1 MPVASLG
8 VEALFPDAAVPGH
21 RLPTDTMQHRPEMSL
36 MSATLTSG
44 TRQSDRRRD
53 RRISAPM
60 TVVIGN
66 APYAIGDW
74 SLGGVRVLEYSGA
87 LEPGDSTPMR
97 VFVPTAGPGA
107 LFRADGEVRRK
118 GDEDGSVSLA
128 FNGLDSV
135 AFDTLNR
142 YFRERLLR
150 GTV

>member
-1 MPVASLG
+1 
-8 VEALFPDAAVPGH
+8 
-21 RLPTDTMQHRPEMSL
+21 

-44 TRQSDRRRD
+44 SRPSDRRQA

-107 LFRADGEVRRK
+107 LFRTDGEVRRK
-118 GDEDGSVSLA
+118 DDGDGSVGVA
-128 FNGLDSV
+128 FRELDSV

-142 YFRERLLR
+142 YFRERLIR
-150 GTV
+150 GAV

>member
-1 MPVASLG
+1 
-8 VEALFPDAAVPGH
+8 
-21 RLPTDTMQHRPEMSL
+21 
-36 MSATLTSG
+36 MSATTTSVSQG
-44 TRQSDRRRD
+44 AERRRE

-107 LFRADGEVRRK
+107 LFRTDGEVRRK
-118 GDEDGSVSLA
+118 DHADGSVGVS
-128 FNGLDSV
+128 FRDLDSV

-142 YFRERLLR
+142 YFRERMLR

>member
-1 MPVASLG
+1 MSPTPASG
-8 VEALFPDAAVPGH
+8 S
-21 RLPTDTMQHRPEMSL
+21 RP
-36 MSATLTSG
+36 
-44 TRQSDRRRD
+44 SDRRST

-74 SLGGVRVLEYSGA
+74 SLGGLRVLEYSGA
-87 LEPGDSTPMR
+87 LEPGDRTAMR

-107 LFRADGEVRRK
+107 LFRANCEVRRK
-118 GDEDGSVSLA
+118 DETDGSVGLA

>member
-1 MPVASLG
+1 MPATHARAS
-8 VEALFPDAAVPGH
+8 
-21 RLPTDTMQHRPEMSL
+21 
-36 MSATLTSG
+36 
-44 TRQSDRRRD
+44 RQADRRST

-74 SLGGVRVLEYSGA
+74 SLGGLRVLEYSGA
-87 LEPGDSTPMR
+87 LEPGDCTAMR

-107 LFRADGEVRRK
+107 LFRTSGEVRRK
-118 GDEDGSVSLA
+118 DDEDGSVGVA
-128 FNGLDSV
+128 FNDLDSV

-142 YFRERLLR
+142 YFRERMLR

>member
-1 MPVASLG
+1 
-8 VEALFPDAAVPGH
+8 
-21 RLPTDTMQHRPEMSL
+21 

-44 TRQSDRRRD
+44 SRRSDRRRD

-87 LEPGDSTPMR
+87 LEPGDRTPMR

-107 LFRADGEVRRK
+107 LFRTEGEIRRK
-118 GDEDGSVSLA
+118 DDGDGSVGVA
-128 FNGLDSV
+128 FDGLDSV
-135 AFDTLNR
+135 AFATLNR
-142 YFRERLLR
+142 YFRERVLR

>member
-1 MPVASLG
+1 
-8 VEALFPDAAVPGH
+8 
-21 RLPTDTMQHRPEMSL
+21 

-44 TRQSDRRRD
+44 SRRSERRRD

-87 LEPGDSTPMR
+87 LQPGDSTPMR

-107 LFRADGEVRRK
+107 LFRTDGQVCRK
-118 GDEDGSVSLA
+118 DNGDGSVGVA
-128 FNGLDSV
+128 FQALDSV

-142 YFRERLLR
+142 YFCERLLR
-150 GTV
+150 GVL

>member
-1 MPVASLG
+1 
-8 VEALFPDAAVPGH
+8 
-21 RLPTDTMQHRPEMSL
+21 
-36 MSATLTSG
+36 MSATLTSAS
-44 TRQSDRRRD
+44 RPSERRRD

-74 SLGGVRVLEYSGA
+74 SFSGVRVLEYSGA

-107 LFRADGEVRRK
+107 LFRTEGEVRRK
-118 GDEDGSVSLA
+118 DGDDGSVGVA
-128 FNGLDSV
+128 FQDLDSV

-150 GTV
+150 GVV

>member
-1 MPVASLG
+1 
-8 VEALFPDAAVPGH
+8 
-21 RLPTDTMQHRPEMSL
+21 
-36 MSATLTSG
+36 MSATVTAAS
-44 TRQSDRRRD
+44 RRSDRRRD

-74 SLGGVRVLEYSGA
+74 SLSGLRVLEYSGA

-107 LFRADGEVRRK
+107 LFRTAGEVRRK
-118 GDEDGSVSLA
+118 DFADGSVGVA
-128 FNGLDSV
+128 FRDLDSI

-142 YFRERLLR
+142 YFRERLVR
-150 GTV
+150 GVL